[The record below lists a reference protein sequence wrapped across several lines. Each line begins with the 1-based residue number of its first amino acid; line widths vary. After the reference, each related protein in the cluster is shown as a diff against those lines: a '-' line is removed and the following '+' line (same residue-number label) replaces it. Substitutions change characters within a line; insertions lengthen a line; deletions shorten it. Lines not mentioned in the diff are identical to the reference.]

1 MAIIYSYPKNTD
13 ILSTDIIVGT
23 STRVVNGRRKN
34 ITKNFEIGAI
44 ATFFNETSAIAI
56 TGQNNFF
63 FQNNIAPGRKA
74 GSISF
79 ILGGGANTP
88 FNNITALRISKFAT
102 SGTNVS
108 DYINTLLEQALI
120 IAQTDNLNSFGIYRC
135 NSITPVDG
143 NPNFLDLE
151 LEVLNAN
158 GNILEDKFYGFAV
171 YPGFVNPN
179 IDPANYDF
187 EYPLL
192 VDGRTISIEQSTTTT
207 DGYLSSVDWN
217 TFNNKQNAI
226 TLTTVGSSGAATLVG
241 NTLNIPQYQSVLTNP
256 ITGTGTISYVPRFTG
271 TTTIGN
277 GSIFDN
283 GTNIGIGTTTL
294 TEKVNIVGK
303 IDIVDNPSYNNV
315 FIGRMAGTSNGNGY
329 SNTAI
334 GYSALKNAIG
344 TANNTVLGSGSGL
357 FSSGSDNTIIG
368 GSIMAFS
375 GSNSNNTAIGY
386 QALFQATSSSFNTAV
401 GKNSLG
407 NVISA
412 TYNIAVGDQSGRLLT
427 TGTNSVYL
435 GNFTTASSGSVTN
448 EVVVGSNNAG
458 IGSNTVVLGNA
469 SIVTTALRGNVGIG
483 TTNPQYNLH
492 INSSGSVSYL
502 HLTNATSGSGS
513 NDGMSIGVNS
523 SNYLIFVREASPL
536 YFGTDSTERMRISA
550 TGNVGIGNTTPS
562 SSFQVGAG
570 NGAFNW
576 SVLTLGYGTGTPQI
590 YNTQTTGESSIGVL
604 TNDGTNN
611 LRAKLFVDNTNL
623 VWGLYN
629 SFSNQ
634 TRPFVISSGNTEWMR
649 ISAGNVGIGT
659 TTPGTRLDVL
669 STTNSIVGRFKSER
683 TTASSIALSATSE
696 GIGATTNIG
705 INAFATG
712 GTNNTDLL
720 LGNITAPT
728 GNYAIYSGTQSNSYF
743 AGNVGIGT
751 TTTRATLDVVN
762 TPSTTLGTNIQLRI
776 GGGNNTSGH
785 LYQIGLGASNQTNPS
800 SIIGAINNTG
810 SSFGNSDIFFATRN
824 VTTDTVPSERMRI
837 TSAGNVGIGTTNP
850 TALLDIQPAS
860 GTSVLRVARTGG
872 TDVRVAA
879 SITSTGG
886 LIGTYTNSP
895 FDIYT
900 NSTSKVRVTETGNV
914 GIGTTSPSPSAVLDL
929 TSTTQGFLPPRMT
942 TTQRTSLGVVAP
954 PGLIVYD
961 TDDNKHYGW
970 NGSSWNAFY

>member
-458 IGSNTVVLGNA
+458 IGSNTVVLGNS

-483 TTNPQYNLH
+483 TTSPSLLLQV
-492 INSSGSVSYL
+492 GSR
-502 HLTNATSGSGS
+502 G
-513 NDGMSIGVNS
+513 
-523 SNYLIFVREASPL
+523 
-536 YFGTDSTERMRISA
+536 
-550 TGNVGIGNTTPS
+550 GIGNDGVVFWGQALTGNNRGYLSWDTDMASVNAISNLVFRTNTSSERLRITSGGQVNIGGNYTSTTNTLQVTGNAAIGYTNAAPS
-562 SSFQVGAG
+562 S
-570 NGAFNW
+570 
-576 SVLTLGYGTGTPQI
+576 
-590 YNTQTTGESSIGVL
+590 
-604 TNDGTNN
+604 
-611 LRAKLFVDNTNL
+611 
-623 VWGLYN
+623 GLI
-629 SFSNQ
+629 
-634 TRPFVISSGNTEWMR
+634 V
-649 ISAGNVGIGT
+649 AGNVGIGT
-659 TTPGTRLDVL
+659 TSPSVKLHTVGDGLF
-669 STTNSIVGRFKSER
+669 SSNTNTNLTINSNGGVSILTL
-683 TTASSIALSATSE
+683 TTAA
-696 GIGATTNIG
+696 GAQLIY
-705 INAFATG
+705 G
-712 GTNNTDLL
+712 GVGGLNNMDFY
-720 LGNITAPT
+720 TA
-728 GNYAIYSGTQSNSYF
+728 SGF
-743 AGNVGIGT
+743 
-751 TTTRATLDVVN
+751 
-762 TPSTTLGTNIQLRI
+762 
-776 GGGNNTSGH
+776 
-785 LYQIGLGASNQTNPS
+785 
-800 SIIGAINNTG
+800 
-810 SSFGNSDIFFATRN
+810 
-824 VTTDTVPSERMRI
+824 RMRI
-837 TSAGNVGIGTTNP
+837 DPTGNVGIGTTNP

-942 TTQRTSLGVVAP
+942 TTQRTSLGIVAA